1 MSKNGT
7 AAGVTSALAGGLGLL
22 YFKPAGTII
31 NQDTFLD
38 KLQACPITVEI
49 EHRFE
54 PEFNDM
60 APIPN
65 LNVETELRL
74 SVAFNLENNDGLLE
88 SGSAEVGLFKVNT
101 DPVKSFNLKAAPQEV
116 EPADVDDQSD
126 VIVNF
131 VTTSQVLAS
140 SKSSD
145 AIDAS
150 KALELLA
157 IKDPATDEAL
167 RSDAWFDKLGNEISK
182 YARCTSFIL
191 EAGESVI
198 VEPGAEEDAVNP
210 PPAAAAGAPRLRIN
224 ANDDADTSPSKPL
237 VPSITREQ
245 LEQKR
250 EDRQGW
256 MDEIRKRFR
265 VANRVVYRVPLSQL
279 ADHPEIETLVHE
291 LVAQSGEQFDVF
303 LQRNITA
310 LVESAVVQIG

>member
-22 YFKPAGTII
+22 YFKPAGAII

-54 PEFNDM
+54 PEFSDL

-65 LNVETELRL
+65 LTVSTELRL

-88 SGSAEVGLFKVNT
+88 GAKAEVGLFKINT
-101 DPVKSFNLKAAPQEV
+101 DPVKSFTLTAAPTE
-116 EPADVDDQSD
+116 EPAADDGEGD
-126 VIVNF
+126 LLVNF

-140 SKSSD
+140 STQSD
-145 AIDAS
+145 SIDAS
-150 KALELLA
+150 KALGMLGM
-157 IKDPATDEAL
+157 KDPDNGEAL
-167 RSDAWFDKLGNEISK
+167 RSDQWFDKLGNEISK

-198 VEPGAEEDAVNP
+198 VEPGAEEEAVQP
-210 PPAAAAGAPRLRIN
+210 PPTAAARTSPLRIN
-224 ANDDADTSPSKPL
+224 VNENDDTAVAAKPIT
-237 VPSITREQ
+237 PSITREQ

-256 MDEIRKRFR
+256 MEEIRKRFR
-265 VANRVVYRVPLSQL
+265 VANRVVYRIPLGAL
-279 ADHPEIETLVHE
+279 ADHPEIEAVVQD
-291 LVAQSGEQFDVF
+291 LVAQTGEPYDVF